1 MVCLWYK
8 ARWYWLPETG
18 APHSLRLVSCIV
30 SSTCFGGCFWVR
42 LWIHHEGWTLLGTSD
57 CLNRSIYGQMV
68 NDDSRLSST
77 VLSWRGGRARDT
89 PFSFQRVADP
99 GCRPHMVFLEV
110 TQELYYLV
118 SFFRVAYKR
127 SPYEDGMADGNRQ
140 WNSFRR
146 TITGSADGACMR

>member
-1 MVCLWYK
+1 MVQSTMVLA
-8 ARWYWLPETG
+8 ARNWSTSLLTSG
-18 APHSLRLVSCIV
+18 ILHSLQHL
-30 SSTCFGGCFWVR
+30 
-42 LWIHHEGWTLLGTSD
+42 LWWLLLGEVMDHHQGWTLIGTSD